1 MKRILCLALI
11 GALLTLSAGYAE
23 QAPASFLYLLQADT
37 FAKTRSQAVEQLAA
51 CDRDWI
57 VLDAVFSSTESWSR
71 NDLDAIRSKRPSR
84 KVIAYLSIGEAEDY
98 RPYWRTMWFVNGK
111 LTETAPPWLGASNPA
126 WPGNYQVKYWHPA
139 WQKIICD
146 TIDEIFKAGFD
157 GVYLDIVDGF
167 ETFELDGRKYIDNRL
182 NPETKQSFRRD
193 MVDWVKRI
201 AKHARQIKP
210 DAIIIPQNGA
220 QLLEHDDFLAAID
233 AIGIEDLFTVG
244 DKLQPAS
251 HSNYIVAYLKKLTAA
266 QKPVLLIEYPTK
278 AKRQELVR
286 KKAREHGM
294 IWLITDRQLTTPG
307 ESGR

>member
-1 MKRILCLALI
+1 MKRIACLALI

-23 QAPASFLYLLQADT
+23 QTPASFLYLLQADT
-37 FAKTRSQAVEQLAA
+37 FAKTKSQAVEQLAA
-51 CDRDWI
+51 CGRDWI
-57 VLDAVFSSTESWSR
+57 VLDAVFSSTEPWQHA
-71 NDLDAIRSKRPSR
+71 DLDAIRNKRQNR

-98 RPYWRTMWFVNGK
+98 RPYWQKTWFVNGR
-111 LTETAPPWLGASNPA
+111 LTETAPPWLGAVNPA
-126 WPGNYQVKYWHPA
+126 WPGNFQVKYWHPD

-146 TIDEIFKAGFD
+146 TVDEIMKAGFD
-157 GVYLDIVDGF
+157 GIYLDIVDGF
-167 ETFELDGRKYIDNRL
+167 ETFERDGHKYVDNRL
-182 NPETKQSFRRD
+182 NPETNQSYRRD

-201 AKHARQIKP
+201 ARHARQIKP
-210 DAIIIPQNGA
+210 DAIITPQNGA
-220 QLLEHDDFLAAID
+220 QLLEYDDFVTTID

-251 HSNYIVAYLKKLTAA
+251 HSNYIVAYLKKITAA
-266 QKPVLLIEYPTK
+266 QKPVLLIEYSTK
-278 AKRQELVR
+278 TKRRELVR